1 MIGGGGPTLSGT
13 VFELT
18 PPLSPGAVWTERLL
32 LSFSNLEGTT
42 PFTGVVRGPD
52 GALYGTTSGG
62 GTYDSGLVFKLQP
75 PAAPGGAWTE
85 TVLYEFPGGL
95 ALAGAGPVSLTL
107 ADNGVLYGTTEFG
120 GTAQTSSGT
129 LFELSP
135 PSTSGGPWTEAVL
148 HSFRGFSDGSTPY
161 WPAVGSDGTVYG
173 TTFGTTW
180 VGTYIGPLGV
190 GTVFQLLPPAQP
202 GGEWLKTTLHQFGW
216 GRMFGPD
223 SPLIL
228 RNGNIYGTTS
238 SPEGGALFELQP
250 PSTPGGDWNTIILH
264 LFTNGET
271 PYGSLAM
278 DDSGAIFGTTMTVGH
293 PSGTAYKV
301 VP

>member
-1 MIGGGGPTLSGT
+1 MAKDYA
-13 VFELT
+13 
-18 PPLSPGAVWTERLL
+18 SPVRL
-32 LSFSNLEGTT
+32 GQ
-42 PFTGVVRGPD
+42 
-52 GALYGTTSGG
+52 
-62 GTYDSGLVFKLQP
+62 K
-75 PAAPGGAWTE
+75 
-85 TVLYEFPGGL
+85 
-95 ALAGAGPVSLTL
+95 
-107 ADNGVLYGTTEFG
+107 
-120 GTAQTSSGT
+120 
-129 LFELSP
+129 
-135 PSTSGGPWTEAVL
+135 
-148 HSFRGFSDGSTPY
+148 
-161 WPAVGSDGTVYG
+161 
-173 TTFGTTW
+173 
-180 VGTYIGPLGV
+180 
-190 GTVFQLLPPAQP
+190 
-202 GGEWLKTTLHQFGW
+202 
-216 GRMFGPD
+216 FGPD